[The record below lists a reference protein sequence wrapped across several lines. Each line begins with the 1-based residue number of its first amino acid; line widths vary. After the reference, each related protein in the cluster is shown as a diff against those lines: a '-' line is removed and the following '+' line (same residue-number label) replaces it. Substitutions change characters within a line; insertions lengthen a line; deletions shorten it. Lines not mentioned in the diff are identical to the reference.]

1 MEAKQLRHSAEEIAN
16 RLEKPQQTKDGWL
29 ACCPAHPDKSP
40 SLSIKD
46 GDKGFP
52 VFYCYAGCTYEAIAA
67 ALGISSESPPPPP
80 APSPKPKPEA
90 EWEAAYRAKYSEPVA
105 EAPPDHLLTG
115 WQLAISPDFYHQPW
129 SKYSKGATQYFSYF
143 DANREIWATVK
154 RVDVPGQ
161 PKKIQPTTML
171 PDGPRPLYLLPQL
184 LAQSELGGGVLVVEG
199 EKTVLGAL
207 FYEDKWAVTTS
218 IGGAAAPHKTDW
230 SPVEN
235 RAVVIWPDHDEP
247 GQKYAETVA
256 ELCREA
262 GASSISVVQ
271 VPEEWP
277 EKWDLADLLPEGATA
292 DTIDEL
298 MLDARPWPDDGFE
311 LLSDLFKA
319 PDTPTE
325 WVLDKLFPVGA
336 TSILGARPGAG
347 KSSIAR
353 NLAMCVADGL
363 PFLGR
368 GVKQGRVMVAA
379 LEENRK
385 MVIKAFRTMGATGN
399 NLYLRSLDM
408 TEDGLETLRSAI
420 KRIDPVLI
428 TIDTLGDFFMGQD
441 VNEHKIMKPALAK
454 LHRLAEATGVHIHI
468 VHHDKKEDTG
478 PDSLLGS
485 VAIGGGVDSSWLLDW
500 NFDTDERVL
509 RTLKQRYPDGESMP
523 KTIIGLD
530 KATYRITD
538 LGPKSDAVR
547 KGVEESIIDVL
558 TGLDEPMKRVP
569 LLEAVGV
576 RRDTAIK
583 ALHKLI
589 DVMKVDEIKEG
600 RALSYQLHIAGK

>member
-1 MEAKQLRHSAEEIAN
+1 MEAKRLRLSAEEIAH
-16 RLEKPQQTKDGWL
+16 RLDRPQRTRGGWL
-29 ACCPAHPDKSP
+29 ACCPAHDDASP
-40 SLSIKD
+40 SLSIGE
-46 GDKGFP
+46 GD
-52 VFYCYAGCTYEAIAA
+52 AGQLLLHCFSGCAYEAIAA
-67 ALGISSESPPPPP
+67 ALGISSESPVAPPPPP
-80 APSPKPKPEA
+80 APAPRKPKPEA
-90 EWEAAYRAKYSEPVA
+90 EGEALTDR
-105 EAPPDHLLTG
+105 LLTG
-115 WQLAISPDFYHQPW
+115 EELAIPPEFYRLPHHDFMQRREQFFPYL
-129 SKYSKGATQYFSYF
+129 T
-143 DANREIWATVK
+143 ANREVWATVRRIDTPGERK
-154 RVDVPGQ
+154 R
-161 PKKIQPTTML
+161 IRPTAAL
-171 PDGPRPLYLLPQL
+171 PDGPRPLYLLPQVL
-184 LAQSELGGGVLVVEG
+184 EQGELSAAIMVCEG
-199 EKTVLGAL
+199 ERAVHGAM
-207 FYEDKWAVTTS
+207 FYEPTWIATTS
-218 IGGAAAPHKTDW
+218 IGGSNAADKTDW
-230 SPVEN
+230 TPVRG
-235 RAVVIWPDHDEP
+235 RAVVIWPDHDAP
-247 GQKYAETVA
+247 GAKYAEQVA
-256 ELCREA
+256 GLCREA

-271 VPEEWP
+271 VPDAWP
-277 EKWDLADLLPEGATA
+277 EKWDLADELPEGATA
-292 DTIDEL
+292 DDVFQL
-298 MLDARPWPDDGFE
+298 VLDAKPWPDDGFE
-311 LLSDLFKA
+311 LLSDLFKE
-319 PDTPTE
+319 PDKDTE
-325 WVLDKLFPVGA
+325 WVLAKLLPVAA

-441 VNEHKIMKPALAK
+441 VNEHKTMKPALAK
-454 LHRLAEATGVHIHI
+454 LHRLAEATGVHIFI
-468 VHHDKKEDTG
+468 VHHDKKGDTG

-485 VAIGGGVDSSWLLDW
+485 VAIGGGVDSSWLLDS
-500 NFDTDERVL
+500 NFDTGERVL
-509 RTLKQRYPDGESMP
+509 RTLKQRYPDGESLP

-530 KATYRITD
+530 PATYRITD
-538 LGPKSDAVR
+538 LGPKTDAVR
-547 KGVEESIIDVL
+547 KGAEESIIAEL
-558 TGLDEPMKRVP
+558 TGRDEPMKRVP